1 MDQEKNKNRI
11 VILLVVLV
19 VALTTFCMLLVTGV
33 ISFEKNVSD
42 NKQHNDINEQKNN
55 NIQSKRESIGC
66 MDIDTVFNGITIK
79 AKPEHDKGCH
89 TESIVI
95 NDNVVS
101 PGGNIS
107 SYEIYDNNV
116 ILFVW
121 QMIDSKVIKSI
132 VIYNI
137 DDNSNIIKWDSTD
150 LDGYKLFSYIT
161 DGNVITITGTNCD
174 EKCGNSDDEDLIA
187 LFEVNYANN
196 TFSSPVII
204 KKYTT
209 KDLNDSIIISDLS
222 MKKPVASS
230 FGGSNNN
237 MLAVPIDFNLD
248 CSSNDKING
257 VRLKGYCLDKDN
269 KKYSIIGPLSLL
281 SYSCDNNEKKISM
294 YVNQIFDNDGIAHDV
309 DWRPNTMWEQIDI
322 QYCKIEKAHVIIE
335 NASEIV
341 TGIELNYE
349 KEFK

>member
-33 ISFEKNVSD
+33 ISFEKDVSD

-116 ILFVW
+116 
-121 QMIDSKVIKSI
+121 SI
-132 VIYNI
+132 VSGIVCIIGYVFALMALPSLKVSLFLWSVCCVF
-137 DDNSNIIKWDSTD
+137 DDIGW
-150 LDGYKLFSYIT
+150 
-161 DGNVITITGTNCD
+161 
-174 EKCGNSDDEDLIA
+174 LI
-187 LFEVNYANN
+187 VYA
-196 TFSSPVII
+196 
-204 KKYTT
+204 K
-209 KDLNDSIIISDLS
+209 
-222 MKKPVASS
+222 
-230 FGGSNNN
+230 
-237 MLAVPIDFNLD
+237 
-248 CSSNDKING
+248 
-257 VRLKGYCLDKDN
+257 N
-269 KKYSIIGPLSLL
+269 KKTLR
-281 SYSCDNNEKKISM
+281 E
-294 YVNQIFDNDGIAHDV
+294 
-309 DWRPNTMWEQIDI
+309 
-322 QYCKIEKAHVIIE
+322 IE
-335 NASEIV
+335 
-341 TGIELNYE
+341 
-349 KEFK
+349 